1 MNVLYGSTCFGVL
14 LPFWRKILIWAHC
27 DTCFDIVPWE
37 WKWPIDLDPLYSNV
51 MSQHGHLA
59 DDFEWRAVSSYSSS
73 SLRRWVKILSGN
85 LYSYLLDTSQRVW
98 KIFNRVTHLCVRHLC
113 LWTNCDNSFW
123 PWSCGIG
130 YVIYVMSQH
139 DKCYSIPLYTFGSV
153 LGPKHGLG
161 KNTIKNVIPE
171 NNLGFCFWMDGLWH
185 ISVKSF

>member
-1 MNVLYGSTCFGVL
+1 MILRSTVYYFTCTVIPDDSGSPTVWLNMNVLYGSTCIWCTTAFL
-14 LPFWRKILIWAHC
+14 ATILIWAHC

-85 LYSYLLDTSQRVW
+85 MYSYLLYTSQRVW

-113 LWTNCDNSFW
+113 LWTNYDNPFW

-139 DKCYSIPLYTFGSV
+139 DKCYSILLYTFGVFLDQSMV
-153 LGPKHGLG
+153 LARIL
-161 KNTIKNVIPE
+161 
-171 NNLGFCFWMDGLWH
+171 
-185 ISVKSF
+185 